1 MYCSSVLISTTQIKM
16 SSQSK
21 LGENVLTMVRP
32 TLGPVL
38 VNGLANSMLMVQ
50 GADRELVDPD
60 RPFCLPLS
68 PVDSTG
74 IDHSLLYFIFGW
86 SRSLFRLWVG
96 FISNWSPHLNEKAD
110 AKPLFSHNEADTD
123 EVLVLIPLFYKLGII
138 GRIRERSSFIVFHR

>member
-86 SRSLFRLWVG
+86 SRSLFRL
-96 FISNWSPHLNEKAD
+96 
-110 AKPLFSHNEADTD
+110 
-123 EVLVLIPLFYKLGII
+123 
-138 GRIRERSSFIVFHR
+138 